1 MKYKISDLV
10 EKTSVPKSTI
20 LYYIKE
26 GLLPQP
32 EIIKSNVHRYSRE
45 HLELIEYIV
54 YMKKHF
60 NISNEE
66 LKNKLRH
73 RNQSL
78 STSSSMIA
86 PLMNTLSAAS
96 LDSRHYTKEEFI
108 REFTVDRELLER
120 LLEDEIVM
128 PVDDDDFTEKD
139 ASIVRLVNY
148 YNEVGIEYE
157 ILKLYVFHAKALS
170 MLEHKMQT
178 QLCLLR
184 NDDNF
189 NTLWKIVFETLFNAK
204 EYIFNRQTY
213 RSFYTTLKNELTK
226 QL

>member
-1 MKYKISDLV
+1 
-10 EKTSVPKSTI
+10 
-20 LYYIKE
+20 
-26 GLLPQP
+26 
-32 EIIKSNVHRYSRE
+32 
-45 HLELIEYIV
+45 
-54 YMKKHF
+54 MKKHF

-148 YNEVGIEYE
+148 YNEV
-157 ILKLYVFHAKALS
+157 
-170 MLEHKMQT
+170 
-178 QLCLLR
+178 R
-184 NDDNF
+184 NNF
-189 NTLWKIVFETLFNAK
+189 V
-204 EYIFNRQTY
+204 
-213 RSFYTTLKNELTK
+213 
-226 QL
+226 